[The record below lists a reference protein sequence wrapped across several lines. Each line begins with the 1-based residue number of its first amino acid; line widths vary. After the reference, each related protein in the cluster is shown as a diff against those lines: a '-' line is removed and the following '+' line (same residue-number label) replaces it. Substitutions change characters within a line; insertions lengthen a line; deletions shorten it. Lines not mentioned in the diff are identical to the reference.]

1 VCVCVVCVCGVC
13 VYVCVWCVYV
23 RVRGVFLS
31 FVCVVCVCV
40 CVCGLCVCVYMCKT
54 IYRRGE
60 KIRMYEDFQ
69 IAVWMHRSE
78 CKVHKHYGLSAVK
91 CHLVSAFDPFTSLPD
106 IQYIPVIMIGNLP

>member
-1 VCVCVVCVCGVC
+1 MT
-13 VYVCVWCVYV
+13 YSQFIY
-23 RVRGVFLS
+23 RQI
-31 FVCVVCVCV
+31 FVCISHIVAEFNNYWCAALCV
-40 CVCGLCVCVYMCKT
+40 CVCVYMCKT